1 MNAALTQCVWSRAGS
16 CCEYCLMPQT
26 VHVLTFPIDHVI
38 ARQHGGE
45 TVESNLALS
54 CTRCNS
60 YKGPNIAGLDPET
73 GVLTRLLHPRTDAWA
88 AHFRMIGPAIEGLT
102 PIGRTTVFVLQ
113 FNHEDYI
120 ALRSSLIAEEVFG
133 ELA

>member
-1 MNAALTQCVWSRAGS
+1 
-16 CCEYCLMPQT
+16 MPQA

-38 ARQHGGE
+38 ARQHGGK
-45 TVESNLALS
+45 TIESNLALS

-60 YKGPNIAGLDPET
+60 FKGPNIAGLDPET
-73 GVLTRLLHPRTDAWA
+73 GALTRLFHPRTDAWA
-88 AHFRMIGPAIEGLT
+88 DHFRIIGPEIEGLT

-120 ALRSSLIAEEVFG
+120 ALRSSLIAEGVFG
-133 ELA
+133 GLA

>member
-1 MNAALTQCVWSRAGS
+1 MNSAIIKSVGMRAGG
-16 CCEYCLMPQT
+16 CCEYCLMPQV

-45 TVESNLALS
+45 TIQSNLALS

-60 YKGPNIAGLDPET
+60 YKGPNIAGLDPES
-73 GVLTRLLHPRTDAWA
+73 GALSRLFHPRTDAWND
-88 AHFRMIGPAIEGLT
+88 HFHLVGPMIQGLT

-113 FNHEDYI
+113 FNHADSI
-120 ALRSSLIAEEVFG
+120 ALRSSLIAEGIFG